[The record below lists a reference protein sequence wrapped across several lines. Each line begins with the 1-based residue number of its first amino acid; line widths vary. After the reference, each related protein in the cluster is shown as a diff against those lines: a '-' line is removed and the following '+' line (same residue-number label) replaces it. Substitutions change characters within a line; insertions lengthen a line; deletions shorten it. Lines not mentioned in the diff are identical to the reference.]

1 MPLQALPVQ
10 SSTPTL
16 ASTPG
21 NTVQA
26 VPLPFTPA
34 YCTGNTL
41 LLKFFNNLSHVRDL
55 SFFTCGTK
63 PRMCLYSDGLCV
75 GLCL

>member
-1 MPLQALPVQ
+1 MPLQALPAQ
-10 SSTPTL
+10 SSSPTL
-16 ASTPG
+16 ASTPD

-41 LLKFFNNLSHVRDL
+41 LLKFFNN
-55 SFFTCGTK
+55 
-63 PRMCLYSDGLCV
+63 
-75 GLCL
+75 